1 MIMKIY
7 KKILY
12 VILMLAIALPATGQV
27 SLGVR
32 AGVTLGE
39 LRFDRDVI
47 DSDNR
52 LGYSGGLVLDLAIP
66 VTGLG
71 IEASVMYTHRDNRLS
86 DGDRLFKRHYIDI
99 PLMARYRLPLPGVE
113 RYFAP
118 IAFTGPAFS
127 ILFNENAPDNWK
139 GRKTYLSWDA
149 GLGADVMRHL
159 RITASYGIGIS
170 KAMSYIDREYEGDKV
185 YGRDKHW
192 TLSLAYLF

>member
-1 MIMKIY
+1 MKKSYHI
-7 KKILY
+7 IL
-12 VILMLAIALPATGQV
+12 VIVMMAMSLPAAGQV
-27 SLGVR
+27 RLGVR
-32 AGVTLGE
+32 GGVTLGE

-52 LGYSGGLVLDLAIP
+52 MGYCGGLLLDLAIP

-71 IEASVMYTHRDNRLS
+71 IEASVMYTHRDNRLT

-99 PLMARYRLPLPGVE
+99 PVMARYRLPLPGVE

-118 IAFTGPAFS
+118 MVFTGPAFS
-127 ILFNENAPDNWK
+127 ILFNENASDNWQ

-149 GLGADVMRHL
+149 GVGADVLRHL
-159 RITASYGIGIS
+159 RVTASYGIGIS
-170 KAMSYIDREYEGDKV
+170 KAMSYVDREYKGDKV

-192 TLSLAYLF
+192 TLAVAWLF